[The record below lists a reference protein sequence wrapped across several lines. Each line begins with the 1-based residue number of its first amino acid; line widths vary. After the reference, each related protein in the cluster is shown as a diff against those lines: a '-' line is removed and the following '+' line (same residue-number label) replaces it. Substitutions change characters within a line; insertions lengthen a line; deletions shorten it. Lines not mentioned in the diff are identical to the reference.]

1 MRSVSTDRETVAA
14 IGAKIGAEILR
25 GLRPWPTWLPRPTP
39 SRRELEAAARERGAA
54 KAAKRAARCEAFLR
68 QRFGLSRRELCD
80 LIWSMSVKR
89 AAACYGLS
97 DNGLRKTCRRYG
109 IPTPPRG
116 YWRNKGARKPT
127 KKFSRLRL
135 RTLRR

>member
-39 SRRELEAAARERGAA
+39 SRRELEAAACERAAA
-54 KAAKRAARCEAFLR
+54 KAVKRAARCEAFLR
-68 QRFGLSRRELCD
+68 QRFGLTRSGLFN
-80 LIWSMSVKR
+80 LVWSVPVTQ
-89 AAACYGLS
+89 AAADFGMS
-97 DNGLRKTCRRYG
+97 DNGLRKTCRRYQ

-116 YWRNKGARKPT
+116 YWRHKGARKPT
-127 KKFSRLRL
+127 KTFRRPRLPSL
-135 RTLRR
+135 